1 MLKDKWARPVDSELT
16 SPGFYISKEAEYHAD
31 LEYPFNMLEF
41 VTDVTE
47 IGLILS
53 CLHIAYDT
61 SSEIV
66 NVRITGPIVSKL

>member
-16 SPGFYISKEAEYHAD
+16 SPGFYISKEAEYHVD

-53 CLHIAYDT
+53 CL
-61 SSEIV
+61 
-66 NVRITGPIVSKL
+66 L